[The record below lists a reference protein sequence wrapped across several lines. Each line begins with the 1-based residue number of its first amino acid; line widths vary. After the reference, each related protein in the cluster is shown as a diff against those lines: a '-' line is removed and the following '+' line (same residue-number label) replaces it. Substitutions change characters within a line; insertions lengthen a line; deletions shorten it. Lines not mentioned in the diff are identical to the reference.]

1 MTQPQTNPELELARD
16 FIEQTG
22 THLFLTGKAGTGKT
36 TFLHQ
41 LRQNTSKR
49 MIVTAPTGVA
59 ALNAGGVTLHS
70 FFQLPFGPVLP
81 EQSQQP
87 VYRFSKDKINI
98 IRSLDLL
105 VIDEVSMVRADM
117 LDGVDAVLRRFRN
130 ARVPFGGVQLLLIG
144 DLHQL
149 PPVVKP
155 DEWSLL
161 QAHYTSPYFFSSLA
175 LQRCGYTGI
184 ELKKVYRQSE
194 EQFIA
199 LLNAVRDERWTP
211 EVLNT
216 LNERY
221 QPVDQLEQ
229 VERYITLTTHNRKAD
244 VINRQNLGQLSG
256 EPRKYQALVDGD
268 FPESIYPVD
277 FQLELKPGA
286 RVMFTRNDGSEERLY
301 YNGKIGVVESL
312 DAAAV
317 TVYCEEDNQRIRIEP
332 VVWENTQY
340 RINEQTKEVEAHVTG
355 SFTQIP
361 LRLAWAITIHKSQG
375 LTFDRAIVDAQEA
388 FTSGQ
393 TYVALSRCRALQGL
407 VLSSRVSA
415 PNYSADEAL
424 LQFDA
429 DLQAKAPNNEQV
441 QEAKRLYQYQLLADC
456 FDFSEELALLKRW
469 LNTQKRIANL
479 VTNYPAEQL
488 AALVAEFEQRVA
500 IVAGKFQ
507 PQLQSYCAGGIAAEN
522 DALSIRL
529 KKAGGYFTE
538 QLQPVCDQIE
548 MFHFEAD
555 NKADEKRLRQTLE
568 KLQERFQVKQAM
580 FTQLSSGFEPA
591 LLLKARAEAALQ
603 FAKKAVKKPKAPAL
617 SESDVPFPALFEQLR
632 QWRKET
638 ADENGAPAYTVL
650 QQKALVQIVCHLPMS
665 ATELLE
671 LPGIGR
677 RLPSAMAR
685 LFFPWWPTIVVQ
697 SKLNR
702 ESTPSRFYQ
711 GINLPL

>member
-36 TFLHQ
+36 TFLHE
-41 LRQNTSKR
+41 LREHSSKR

-70 FFQLPFGPVLP
+70 FFQLPFGPILP

-87 VYRFSKDKINI
+87 IYRFSKDKINI

-105 VIDEVSMVRADM
+105 VIDEISMVRADM

-130 ARVPFGGVQLLLIG
+130 GRLPFGGVQLLLIG

-155 DEWSLL
+155 DGWSLL
-161 QAHYTSPYFFSSLA
+161 QAHYASPYFFSSLA

-199 LLNAVRDERWTP
+199 LLNAVREERWTP
-211 EVLNT
+211 DVLSA

-221 QPVDQLEQ
+221 QPVEQIEQ

-244 VINRQNLGQLSG
+244 VINRQNLGRLTG
-256 EPRKYQALVDGD
+256 ESRKYVAVVDGD
-268 FPESIYPVD
+268 FSESIYPVD

-301 YNGKIGVVESL
+301 YNGKIGVVESF
-312 DAAAV
+312 DAGAV
-317 TVYCEEDNQRIRIEP
+317 TVYCEEDDQRIRIEP
-332 VVWENTQY
+332 VTWENTQY
-340 RINEQTKEVEAHVTG
+340 RINEQTKEVEANVTG

-388 FTSGQ
+388 FTTGQ
-393 TYVALSRCRALQGL
+393 TYVALSRCRSLEGL

-415 PNYSADEAL
+415 PNYSADDAL

-429 DLQAKAPNNEQV
+429 DLEAKAPNQAQV

-456 FDFSEELALLKRW
+456 FDFSEEVSLLKRW
-469 LNTQKRIANL
+469 LNSQNRIANL
-479 VTNYPAEQL
+479 IANLPAEQL
-488 AALVAEFEQRVA
+488 TAQVAEFEQKVA

-507 PQLQSYCAGGIAAEN
+507 PQLQSYCAEGIAAEN
-522 DALSIRL
+522 EALSERL
-529 KKAGGYFTE
+529 KKAGGYFIA
-538 QLQPVCDQIE
+538 QLQPLFNQVE
-548 MFHFEAD
+548 AFHFEAD
-555 NKADEKRLRQTLE
+555 NKADEKRLRQIVD
-568 KLQERFQVKQAM
+568 KLQERVQLKLAV
-580 FTQLSSGFEPA
+580 FTQLASGFEPA
-591 LLLKARAEAALQ
+591 LLLKARAEASLLL
-603 FAKKAVKKPKAPAL
+603 AKKAVKKPKAPAL
-617 SESDVPFPALFEQLR
+617 TEADVPFPALFEQLR
-632 QWRKET
+632 QWRKDT
-638 ADENGAPAYTVL
+638 ADENGAPVYTVL
-650 QQKALVQIVCHLPMS
+650 QQKALVQIVCHLPGS
-665 ATELLE
+665 SNELLQLQGIGPATVE
-671 LPGIGR
+671 RYGEGVLAIVSDFCAAEAIDPTEYPKAALPGD
-677 RLPSAMAR
+677 
-685 LFFPWWPTIVVQ
+685 
-697 SKLNR
+697 
-702 ESTPSRFYQ
+702 
-711 GINLPL
+711 